1 MKNFLLFISIAVLL
15 SACST
20 QKFVSSTKG
29 LLEKYEPQA
38 TVEPLDSTTYFE
50 ASIQN
55 LYPTEGVKGVAP
67 KSQLI
72 WDISEAWIKI
82 KGEAKGRLE
91 KDKLIDLYKAI
102 IGQIN
107 IWKK

>member
-1 MKNFLLFISIAVLL
+1 MVVLMT
-15 SACST
+15 SCTT
-20 QKFVSSTKG
+20 QKFASATKG

-38 TVEPLDSTTYFE
+38 TVEALDSTTAFE

-55 LYPTEGVKGVAP
+55 LYPTAGVKSVAP
-67 KSQLI
+67 KAQLI

-91 KDKLIDLYKAI
+91 KDKLIELYKAI
-102 IGQIN
+102 IGQID